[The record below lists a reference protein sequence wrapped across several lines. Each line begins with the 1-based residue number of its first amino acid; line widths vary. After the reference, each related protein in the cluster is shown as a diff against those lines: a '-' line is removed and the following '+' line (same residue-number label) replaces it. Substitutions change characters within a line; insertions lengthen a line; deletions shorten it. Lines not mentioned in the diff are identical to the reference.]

1 VNKST
6 PRGTR
11 RPTALVT
18 GVVGLGA
25 VAALASVAGA
35 AFVTAVAR
43 KVVTPP
49 VAAAEGLRVL
59 AVGVDT
65 VTLSAT
71 PESRQPGNYGLWF
84 ARGSG
89 HARIGRV
96 VTSTKRTV
104 TRELL
109 GVDSGRLTKD
119 SRARIGGW
127 FYSSPAALDVAS
139 HSVWITTPVGEAP
152 AWLIPAPGDPS
163 TWMIAVHG
171 RGVRRAETLRAVPVF
186 RRNGYT
192 SLLVSYRNDGDAP
205 ASDDGLYALGD
216 TEWEDVDAAM
226 AYALDH
232 GATSLVL
239 MGWSMGGATVLQA
252 ATRSPH
258 AHAVRGIVLE
268 SPVVDWV
275 TALRHQGRALGP
287 ANPFRTGALQV
298 ISRSWGGRMTGQ
310 LRPIDLGRLDFVGRA
325 GELAVPI
332 LLMHSSD
339 DTYVPVTASRAL
351 AKLRKDIVTYEE
363 FTVAGHTKLWN
374 YDAARWEGAIDR
386 WLRAL
391 AGTSAN
397 T

>member
-1 VNKST
+1 VS
-6 PRGTR
+6 G
-11 RPTALVT
+11 AL
-18 GVVGLGA
+18 GLGA
-25 VAALASVAGA
+25 ITALGSVAGA
-35 AFVTAVAR
+35 AFVAAVAR

-59 AVGVDT
+59 AVGIDT
-65 VTLSAT
+65 VTLSST

-96 VTSTKRTV
+96 VTSTKHTV

-109 GVDSGRLTKD
+109 GVDSGRLTRD
-119 SRARIGGW
+119 TRARIGGW
-127 FYSSPAALDVAS
+127 FYSTPASLGVR
-139 HSVWITTPVGEAP
+139 HSNVTIATPVGDAP
-152 AWLIPAPGDPS
+152 AWLIPAAASTG
-163 TWMIAVHG
+163 TWMIGVHG
-171 RGVRRAETLRAVPVF
+171 RGVRRAEALRGVPVF

-232 GATSLVL
+232 GATDIVL

-252 ATRSPH
+252 ATRSAH

-298 ISRSWGGRMTGQ
+298 LSRSWGGRMTGQ
-310 LRPIDLGRLDFVGRA
+310 LRPIDLARLDFVGRA
-325 GELAVPI
+325 AELTVPI
-332 LLMHSSD
+332 LLLHSAD
-339 DTYVPVTASRAL
+339 DTFVPVTASRAL
-351 AKLRKDIVTYEE
+351 AKLRRDIVTYDE

-391 AGTSAN
+391 AGSSAN
-397 T
+397 TGSPRHPPAIG